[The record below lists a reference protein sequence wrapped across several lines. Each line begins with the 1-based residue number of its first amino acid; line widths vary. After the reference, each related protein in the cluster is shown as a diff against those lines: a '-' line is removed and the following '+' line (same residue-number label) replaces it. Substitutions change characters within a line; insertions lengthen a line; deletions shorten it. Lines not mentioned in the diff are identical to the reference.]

1 MYLSISP
8 CTSNCSPFK
17 TMPYVIKESVVKS
30 VLRMTKVGSNQLQ
43 RNHRPKGDEKFT
55 KRLGQEAKYNF
66 PCGAHSRH
74 SSPFSL
80 AAQNLVPDLPR
91 PSGLHSKYA
100 RGYYF
105 ICKKDL
111 GYEISTYLYS
121 LPSPPPPGYLTS
133 CMECMETL

>member
-1 MYLSISP
+1 
-8 CTSNCSPFK
+8 
-17 TMPYVIKESVVKS
+17 MPYVIKESVVKS

-55 KRLGQEAKYNF
+55 RRLGQEAKYNF

-121 LPSPPPPGYLTS
+121 LPSPPPRVPDFMYGMHGNFIVYRTLYGNIYRKRGTS
-133 CMECMETL
+133 